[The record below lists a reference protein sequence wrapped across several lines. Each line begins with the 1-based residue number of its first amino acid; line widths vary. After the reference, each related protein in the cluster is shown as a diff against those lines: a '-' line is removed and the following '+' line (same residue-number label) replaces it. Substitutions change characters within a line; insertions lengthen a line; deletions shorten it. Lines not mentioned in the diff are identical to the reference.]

1 VSQSRRLL
9 MADLS
14 LGTAE
19 VGVDRGSQ
27 NGVCECQLSARAKHL
42 RAYERGCRVGCF
54 VCVELGERRRE
65 REVGLLPQDRHGT
78 GECFRRGA
86 ETMQPLQY
94 EARERFRTEL
104 ADACCASRTW
114 TDPLRGKRVDELV
127 HQERIPGAGCVHGLR
142 ELGRRVAL
150 QFRPKES
157 GHRVE
162 AERGWA
168 HERNDG
174 LRLERAQDRRFDAGL
189 SCPNADHHDNRKPF
203 EPASEVRDKTLR
215 GRIAP
220 MEVVDREQ
228 GGSEFDDVRSEPEEP
243 VERGMGSVLPAG
255 QCCADRANVEE
266 RRREPCGAG
275 QEPDAF
281 VLAACGQSRLE
292 QLTHDAIG
300 EILFELA
307 ATGTQH
313 LDASGE

>member
-1 VSQSRRLL
+1 

-203 EPASEVRDKTLR
+203 EPASEVRD
-215 GRIAP
+215 
-220 MEVVDREQ
+220 
-228 GGSEFDDVRSEPEEP
+228 
-243 VERGMGSVLPAG
+243 
-255 QCCADRANVEE
+255 
-266 RRREPCGAG
+266 
-275 QEPDAF
+275 
-281 VLAACGQSRLE
+281 
-292 QLTHDAIG
+292 
-300 EILFELA
+300 
-307 ATGTQH
+307 
-313 LDASGE
+313 